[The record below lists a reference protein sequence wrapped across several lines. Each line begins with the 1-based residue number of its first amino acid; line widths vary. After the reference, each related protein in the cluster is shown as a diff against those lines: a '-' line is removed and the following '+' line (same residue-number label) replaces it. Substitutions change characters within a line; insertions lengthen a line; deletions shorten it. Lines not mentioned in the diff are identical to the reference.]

1 MCQITTNFSRLSSI
15 FFTKV
20 MKTEQEHGV
29 ISTNDLD
36 FVDRFSVL
44 ILSDENGAVVK
55 EALPPKQ

>member
-1 MCQITTNFSRLSSI
+1 
-15 FFTKV
+15 